1 MRFLVLDSLS
11 LPGNPAKANDDAFAS
26 ANTAAV
32 VMDGATGL
40 GEMLLDG
47 DSDAAW
53 VARFGAARL
62 MAHLAAHAQHAALA
76 AALRDTEAEF
86 VRLRRRAPREVY
98 EIPFAS
104 MMLVTLSQ
112 SGLHALWFGD
122 CTALV
127 RRPGECAIILGDA
140 AEKRDHERNSVKSLA
155 ARAGAPA
162 AATGLRDVFLPE
174 LRRAR
179 NRVNTA
185 EGGWLFG
192 PDARAAGHAKAAG
205 IAVSPGTI
213 ILLATDG
220 FFALASDYDCYGI
233 DSLLDAAQANGL
245 AALGAELR
253 AIEDCD
259 PEGVRFH
266 RFKKS
271 DDATA
276 VLLNIATEGECGSL
290 E

>member
-1 MRFLVLDSLS
+1 MHLSVLDSLS
-11 LPGNPAKANDDAFAS
+11 LPGNPAKANEDAF
-26 ANTAAV
+26 TAAETGAV

-47 DSDAAW
+47 ESDAAW

-62 MAHLAAHAQHAALA
+62 MAHLDLHSPHGALE
-76 AALRDTEAEF
+76 AALRDTEIEF
-86 VRLRRRAPREVY
+86 ARVRRRAPREVY

-104 MMLVTLSQ
+104 MMLVTLTLE
-112 SGLHALWFGD
+112 GLNALWFGD

-127 RRPGECAIILGDA
+127 RRPGEGALMPGDA
-140 AEKRDHERNSVKSLA
+140 AEKRDRERDYVKGLA

-162 AATGLRDVFLPE
+162 AAKGVRDVFLPD

-179 NRVNTA
+179 NRVNS
-185 EGGWLFG
+185 EDGSWLFG
-192 PDARAAGHAKAAG
+192 PDARAARHANASR

-220 FFALASDYDCYGI
+220 FFALASDYACYGI
-233 DSLLDAAQANGL
+233 DALLGAALTKGL
-245 AALGAELR
+245 AALGRELR
-253 AIEDCD
+253 AIEDAD
-259 PEGVRFH
+259 PEGARFH

-276 VLLNIATEGECGSL
+276 VLLKVAA
-290 E
+290 